1 MGYYLTEPEKSKLTR
16 RSYLKYVGGAVAAA
30 AVAAAGYGLNSTSQ
44 PQAPTTQTITQTAI
58 QTQTATAKAGY
69 FWGDTP
75 FEMVEEW
82 YWTLNRAA
90 LAYASVTGDRLMTI
104 DPHMHLESQAKDVAY
119 MTELGIDGLMGCP
132 IDPEGAIKTFEDVK
146 AKGIPIATYDG
157 SANTSAIDI
166 SIRVDARR
174 LGKQLG
180 EAFAK
185 KMIDAGAKLE
195 GNLFMIYHGEQNP
208 FQTDR
213 MLGMLDGLQQYS
225 GLNILKYACESSQ
238 EKAKTAVFEAAQSQG
253 RPTMV
258 MATNMTQFI
267 GAVEGL
273 QSANMAVPRGQDG
286 HVWVAGVDC
295 GQEILKFIKDGLVDV
310 GIDQPNLW
318 YGTLA
323 MRFLRMIKEKGASAL
338 PNFGQ
343 TVISDPALAE
353 GTQTDGTYN
362 VVIPDFEYKG
372 VRPFQYRIFAP
383 CPCVE
388 EKGHRWLQVNSF
400 IVDETNTDTAPIW
413 TNVAKAWF

>member
-1 MGYYLTEPEKSKLTR
+1 MGFSLTEPEKPKEVTR

-30 AVAAAGYGLNSTSQ
+30 AVAAAGYGLYSTSQ
-44 PQAPTTQTITQTAI
+44 PPQQPVTATITE
-58 QTQTATAKAGY
+58 TATTKAGY

-90 LAYASVTGDRLMTI
+90 LAYANLTGDRLMTI
-104 DPHMHLESQAKDVAY
+104 DPHMTIESQTKDIEY
-119 MTELGIDGLMGCP
+119 MLQLGIDGLMGCP
-132 IDPEGAIKTFEDVK
+132 IDPEGSVKVWEEAK
-146 AKGIPIATYDG
+146 AKGIPVATYDG

-174 LGKQLG
+174 LGKQLA
-180 EAFAK
+180 EAFVK
-185 KMIDAGAKLE
+185 KMQAAGAKLE
-195 GNLFMIYHGEQNP
+195 GPLFMSYHGETNP
-208 FQTDR
+208 FQTER
-213 MLGMLDGLQQYS
+213 MNGMLDVMNQYPGLK
-225 GLNILKYACESSQ
+225 IIKYATESSE
-238 EKAKTAVFEAAQSQG
+238 EKAKTAIFEASQSEG
-253 RPTMV
+253 KPTIV

-267 GAVEGL
+267 GCVEGL
-273 QSANMAVPRGQDG
+273 QSAKMAIPRGQDG

-323 MRFLRMIKEKGASAL
+323 MRFMKMVKEQGAKAL
-338 PNFGQ
+338 PAVGQ

-353 GTQTDGTYN
+353 GNQTDGTYN

-383 CPCVE
+383 CPVVDDH
-388 EKGHRWLQVNSF
+388 GHPWLQVNSF
-400 IVDETNTDTAPIW
+400 IVDETNADTAPIW